1 VTADRSDGTMTVR
14 DKRTGRVLPGLN
26 RFVDGGDRGDSY
38 AYWAPERD
46 GTVDTPA
53 KPPAVD
59 VAEDGPARFT
69 LEIRSVYRLPR
80 SLNGRRKARSAKTV
94 ECAIRSRVSLYPG
107 VRRVDFWTEVDNQ
120 ALDHRLR
127 VHFPTDVQ
135 AEVTHAEQHFGVVAR
150 PAAAPAADETWMED
164 PVATYPQ
171 KSFVDVSDS
180 RQGVLLANRGLPEYG
195 TLAGVNGL
203 TLALTL
209 LRSVGWLCR
218 ADMTTRKGLAGP
230 PFIETPDAQCLG
242 RHVFEYSLI
251 PHEGEWLQ
259 AFAEAHRFANLLR
272 ARSFAAT
279 GGSLPPQGAF
289 LEVTSSRLVLSG
301 LKFAE
306 NGSGVVARLYNIGD
320 RAVRARVRLVEAY
333 QKAELVDLNERL
345 IAELS
350 PQGGWVEVK
359 ARRNEIVSLFFRMS
373 M

>member
-1 VTADRSDGTMTVR
+1 
-14 DKRTGRVLPGLN
+14 
-26 RFVDGGDRGDSY
+26 
-38 AYWAPERD
+38 
-46 GTVDTPA
+46 
-53 KPPAVD
+53 
-59 VAEDGPARFT
+59 
-69 LEIRSVYRLPR
+69 VYRLPR